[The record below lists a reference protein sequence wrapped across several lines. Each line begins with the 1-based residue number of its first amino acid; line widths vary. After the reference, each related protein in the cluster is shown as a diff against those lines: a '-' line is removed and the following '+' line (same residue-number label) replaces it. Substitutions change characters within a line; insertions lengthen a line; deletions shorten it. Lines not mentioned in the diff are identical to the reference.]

1 MPSTATAERISINLR
16 IDATSRELIDRAAE
30 ALGKNRS
37 EFMLEVARREAA
49 SVLLDVRLFHLDDL
63 AYRRFTEALDAP
75 PKENPRLRKLLKTEA
90 PWER

>member
-1 MPSTATAERISINLR
+1 MAATATAERISINLR

-49 SVLLDVRLFHLDDL
+49 SVLLDLRLFQLDDTK
-63 AYRRFTEALDAP
+63 YHRFTEALDAP
-75 PKENPRLRKLLKTEA
+75 PGENQRLRKLLGTEA
-90 PWER
+90 PWDR

>member
-1 MPSTATAERISINLR
+1 MAVTATAERISINLR

-37 EFMLEVARREAA
+37 EFMLEVARREAT
-49 SVLLDVRLFHLDDL
+49 SVLLDARFFQLDDS
-63 AYRRFTEALDAP
+63 AYQHFRDALDAP
-75 PKENPRLRKLLKTEA
+75 PLENPRLRKLLETSA

>member
-1 MPSTATAERISINLR
+1 MAVTATAERISINLR

-37 EFMLEVARREAA
+37 EFMLEVARREAT
-49 SVLLDVRLFHLDDL
+49 SVLLDARFFQLDDS
-63 AYRRFTEALDAP
+63 AYQRFRDALDAP
-75 PKENPRLRKLLKTEA
+75 PLENPRLRKLLETSA

>member
-75 PKENPRLRKLLKTEA
+75 PKENPRLQKLLKTEA

>member
-1 MPSTATAERISINLR
+1 MAATATAERISINLR

-49 SVLLDVRLFHLDDL
+49 SVLLDLRLFQLDDPK
-63 AYRRFTEALDAP
+63 YQRFTEALDAP
-75 PKENPRLRKLLKTEA
+75 PRENPRLRKLLATEA

>member
-1 MPSTATAERISINLR
+1 MAAPATAERISINLR
-16 IDATSRELIDRAAE
+16 IDASSRELIDRAAE

-49 SVLLDVRLFHLDDL
+49 AVLLDLRFFQLDDPT
-63 AYRRFTEALDAP
+63 YQRFTEALDSP
-75 PKENPRLRKLLKTEA
+75 PRENPRLQKLLGTDA